1 MEKYLRL
8 AWRNIWRNRRRSILT
23 ISAIAFAILIV
34 AVTRS
39 LQYGTYDT
47 MERLAVRLYNGEI
60 QIQRAGFQ
68 EEQTLAYFLHQDAAD
83 WAQLVATNPE
93 LTGFS
98 RRITGFGLVSS
109 DSSSAGALI
118 VGIEPGRECEIT
130 QFVTLV
136 KEGDRLAPGDDRR
149 VLLGVTLARNLQV
162 GVGDTVVVLTQ
173 GYRNQMGADTY
184 LVKGTVGMGNA
195 ELERGLL
202 IMPLHNAQEL
212 FSLYDGI
219 TQVVV
224 STTDFRKAN
233 SRAKRLMTLLAD
245 QRIAVLSWEQLMP
258 ELKQLIIIDNVSG
271 AIYLIFLLVVVGF
284 EIFNATMMNVM
295 ERTREFAI
303 LESMGMKPKQIAG
316 LILLESTM
324 KITMAVLTGLAVS
337 IVAISIL
344 IQHPIPLGKEIT
356 DAYAS
361 YGFSIED
368 LKFSGRLRVFLEPTI
383 SLAII
388 AVIALI
394 FPVYHTIKLSPME
407 AFRKG

>member
-1 MEKYLRL
+1 M
-8 AWRNIWRNRRRSILT
+8 ILNT
-23 ISAIAFAILIV
+23 A
-34 AVTRS
+34 
-39 LQYGTYDT
+39 D
-47 MERLAVRLYNGEI
+47 LY
-60 QIQRAGFQ
+60 
-68 EEQTLAYFLHQDAAD
+68 
-83 WAQLVATNPE
+83 P
-93 LTGFS
+93 
-98 RRITGFGLVSS
+98 ITGFGLVSS

-233 SRAKRLMTLLAD
+233 SRAKRLMALLAD
-245 QRIAVLSWEQLMP
+245 QRKIKERIRRGGIGPDESEEALGTSVPGMP
-258 ELKQLIIIDNVSG
+258 IDS
-271 AIYLIFLLVVVGF
+271 AD
-284 EIFNATMMNVM
+284 
-295 ERTREFAI
+295 ERER
-303 LESMGMKPKQIAG
+303 
-316 LILLESTM
+316 
-324 KITMAVLTGLAVS
+324 
-337 IVAISIL
+337 
-344 IQHPIPLGKEIT
+344 
-356 DAYAS
+356 D
-361 YGFSIED
+361 
-368 LKFSGRLRVFLEPTI
+368 
-383 SLAII
+383 
-388 AVIALI
+388 
-394 FPVYHTIKLSPME
+394 
-407 AFRKG
+407 